1 MTNRDGLR
9 VFCDSSVLIRY
20 FVGDDPP
27 RSLAAA
33 RLVDGDGTLVVST
46 AVILE
51 VVYALRTSYGFAN
64 PEVARGLIRFLNQP
78 SVELADADRA
88 TMIAALQWSERAF
101 ARRIP
106 DAVIA
111 AAAERAGCDLI
122 ATLDASFRSP
132 HVPVRMI

>member
-1 MTNRDGLR
+1 VTR
-9 VFCDSSVLIRY
+9 VFCDTSVLVRY

-33 RLVDGDGTLVVST
+33 RLVESDVTLVVST

-51 VVYALRTSYGFAN
+51 LAHVLRHDYGASN
-64 PEVARGLIRFLNQP
+64 PAIGDGLIRFLSQP
-78 SVELADADRA
+78 TVELSDADRA
-88 TMIAALQWSERAF
+88 ATIAALQWSLRVS

-111 AAAERAGCDLI
+111 AAAERAACDYI
-122 ATLDASFRSP
+122 ATFDEAFQSP
-132 HVPVRMI
+132 SVPVRLA

>member
-1 MTNRDGLR
+1 MARNVGR

-33 RLVDGDGTLVVST
+33 RLIDGNDTLVIST

-51 VVYALRTSYGFAN
+51 VVHGLRTSYGVTN
-64 PEVARGLIRFLNQP
+64 PEIARGLIRFLSQP
-78 SVELADADRA
+78 TVELVDADRA
-88 TMIAALQWSERAF
+88 TTIAGLQWTERMS

-106 DAVIA
+106 DAVLA
-111 AAAERAGCDLI
+111 AAAEHAGCDHI
-122 ATLDASFRSP
+122 ATFDEAFRSP

>member
-1 MTNRDGLR
+1 MSR

-33 RLVDGDGTLVVST
+33 RLVDGDETLVVST

-51 VVYALRTSYGFAN
+51 VVHVLRTAYGASN
-64 PEVARGLIRFLNQP
+64 PDVARGMIRFLSQP
-78 SVELADADRA
+78 TVELADADRA
-88 TMIAALQWSERAF
+88 TTIAALQWSERSS

-111 AAAERAGCDLI
+111 AAAEHASCDI
-122 ATLDASFRSP
+122 IVTFDQSFRSP
-132 HVPVRMI
+132 HVPVRLI

>member
-1 MTNRDGLR
+1 M
-9 VFCDSSVLIRY
+9 FCDTSVLVRY

-33 RLVDGDGTLVVST
+33 RLVDSDQTLVVST

-51 VVYALRTSYGFAN
+51 LVHTLRHDYGASN
-64 PEVARGLIRFLNQP
+64 PEIGNGLIRFLSQP
-78 SVELADADRA
+78 TVELSDADRSS
-88 TMIAALQWSERAF
+88 MVAALQWSLRVS

-111 AAAERAGCDLI
+111 AAAERAGCDFI
-122 ATLDASFRSP
+122 ATFDETFSSP
-132 HVPVRMI
+132 TVPVWLP